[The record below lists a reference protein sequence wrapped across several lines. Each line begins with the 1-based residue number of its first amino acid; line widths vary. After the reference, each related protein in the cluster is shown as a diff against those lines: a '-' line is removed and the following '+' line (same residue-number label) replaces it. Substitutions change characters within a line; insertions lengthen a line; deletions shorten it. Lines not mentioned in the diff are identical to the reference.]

1 VNQINTHVFLHS
13 LAPSALKLSAKN
25 RVDDVALFQSQ
36 LNQYAERA
44 LLLAESK
51 DYMILNHYPDKDY
64 LDYLIDMDIGTRK
77 ILIPKNQGLSLSEN
91 VLGDEQLLKRLK
103 TLGTQIVLHPYISTE
118 IEEKIAKVI
127 DATVNGSPPDL
138 TAKVNSKI
146 YIPTLLQALAL
157 PIPEYE
163 IANTVTVIN
172 TAKKFINQY
181 DKIIVIGNHTYG
193 GIAVWAITNEKTFNT
208 FKLDISQSPPDE
220 KFLVEKMYNVV
231 CSPNIQFQIYPDAI
245 ETLGITEQILD
256 DKLDYH
262 GNKYP
267 LSTKQLDKIRQD
279 SFRICEKL
287 SNEGY
292 RGLLGIDFIETIDGK
307 IFAVDINGRAN
318 TSSFGLKV
326 IRKLFPDSY
335 FKKNFKI
342 LSHINIE
349 KKATFV
355 ELIDILGK
363 ENVFD
368 KQVGRGI
375 FPYNTGFLQWGKFS
389 AIVIANTWEEVN
401 QLLACIAVKKPS
413 RLSVPL
419 LRCQNLEG

>member
-1 VNQINTHVFLHS
+1 VNQTHTNIFLHS

-25 RVDDVALFQSQ
+25 RVDDVALYQSQ
-36 LNQYAERA
+36 LNQSSERA
-44 LLLAESK
+44 LLLAENR
-51 DYMILNHYPDKDY
+51 DYIILNHYPDRDY

-77 ILIPKNQGLSLSEN
+77 ILIPKNKGLSLSEN

-103 TLGTQIVLHPYISTE
+103 TLGTKIVLHPYISTE
-118 IEEKIAKVI
+118 TEAKIAKVI
-127 DATVNGSPPDL
+127 GATVNGSPPDL

-163 IANTVTVIN
+163 IANAARVIN
-172 TAKKFINQY
+172 TAEKFINQY

-193 GIAVWAITNEKTFNT
+193 GLAVWAITNEKTFNT

-245 ETLGITEQILD
+245 QILGITEQILD
-256 DKLDYH
+256 DKLVYH
-262 GNKYP
+262 GNQYP
-267 LSTKQLDKIRQD
+267 LLTKQLDKIRQD

-287 SNEGY
+287 QLEGY
-292 RGLLGIDFIETIDGK
+292 RGLLGIDFIETIEGK

-318 TSSFGLKV
+318 SSTFGLEV

-335 FKKNFKI
+335 ANKKHFKI
-342 LSHINIE
+342 LSHISIE
-349 KKATFV
+349 KKANFV
-355 ELIDILGK
+355 ELTNIIGK
-363 ENVFD
+363 ENIFY
-368 KQVGRGI
+368 KQTGRGI

-389 AIVIANTWEEVN
+389 AIVIANTWEEIN
-401 QLLACIAVKKPS
+401 QLLETWKKITSPP
-413 RLSVPL
+413 VAQPH
-419 LRCQNLEG
+419 G

>member
-1 VNQINTHVFLHS
+1 MNQININIFLHS
-13 LAPSALKLSAKN
+13 LAPSALKLTAKN
-25 RVDDVALFQSQ
+25 RVDDVALFQLQ
-36 LNQYAERA
+36 LNQSAERA

-51 DYMILNHYPDKDY
+51 DYIILNHYPDKDY
-64 LDYLIDMDIGTRK
+64 LDYLTDMDIGTRK
-77 ILIPKNQGLSLSEN
+77 ILIPTNQGLSLSEN
-91 VLGDEQLLKRLK
+91 VLGDEQLLKLLK

-118 IEEKIAKVI
+118 TEEKIAKVI
-127 DATVNGSPPDL
+127 GATVNGSPSDL

-181 DKIIVIGNHTYG
+181 DKIIVIGNHSYG
-193 GIAVWAITNEKTFNT
+193 GLAIWAITNEKTFNT
-208 FKLDISQSPPDE
+208 FKFDISQIPLDE
-220 KFLVEKMYNVV
+220 QFLVEKMYDVV

-245 ETLGITEQILD
+245 ETLGITDQILD
-256 DKLDYH
+256 DKLTYH
-262 GNKYP
+262 GNQYP

-287 SNEGY
+287 QLEGY
-292 RGLLGIDFIETIDGK
+292 RGLLGIDFIETIEEK

-318 TSSFGLKV
+318 SSTFGLKV

-335 FKKNFKI
+335 AKKHFKI
-342 LSHINIE
+342 LSHISID
-349 KKATFV
+349 KKANFV
-355 ELIDILGK
+355 ELIDLLGK
-363 ENVFD
+363 ENIFD
-368 KQVGRGI
+368 KQTGRGI

-401 QLLACIAVKKPS
+401 QFLACIK
-413 RLSVPL
+413 
-419 LRCQNLEG
+419 Q